1 VTGNSRWVAFLV
13 VLIAIWAAV
22 SRLGL
27 VDPLLLPPPLEVA
40 RTLGAGIRDGSL
52 IVALLASL
60 GRVCLGFTIGTTLGI
75 GLGALTAKSQWAE
88 DTIGRLILSLQTIPS
103 IAWLPFAQ
111 LWFGLNERAILFMVA
126 LGATLPVAISVE
138 SGIRQMPANLA
149 RVARMMGMTPGQM
162 LRWVT
167 IPASVPALAVGM
179 RNAWAFSWR
188 SLLAAELLMATRGLG
203 QVLMLGRE
211 LNDMAQVFAVMIVI
225 AALGYAMDNGVFRRL
240 EATVASRWDTA
251 LR

>member
-1 VTGNSRWVAFLV
+1 VFLV

-22 SRLGL
+22 SRLEL
-27 VDPLLLPPPLEVA
+27 VDPLLVPPPSAVA
-40 RTLGAGIRDGSL
+40 LALIGGIRDGSL
-52 IVALLASL
+52 IIALLASL
-60 GRVCLGFTIGTTLGI
+60 GRVCLGFGLGTLLGI
-75 GLGALTAKSQWAE
+75 GLGTLTAKSRWAE

-149 RVARMMGMTPGQM
+149 RVARMMGMSPGQM
-162 LRWVT
+162 FRWVT
-167 IPASVPALAVGM
+167 IPASIPSLTVGM

-211 LNDMAQVFAVMIVI
+211 LNDMAQVFAVMFVI
-225 AALGYAMDNGVFRRL
+225 AGLGYAMDNGVFRRL
-240 EATVASRWDTA
+240 EGHVASRWDTA

>member
-1 VTGNSRWVAFLV
+1 MAKILSRCSWASSDDATMRAYHDTEWGVPLHDDTRLFEFLV
-13 VLIAIWAAV
+13 LEGAQAGLSWSTVLNK
-22 SRLGL
+22 
-27 VDPLLLPPPLEVA
+27 
-40 RTLGAGIRDGSL
+40 RD
-52 IVALLASL
+52 AYRRAFH
-60 GRVCLGFTIGTTLGI
+60 GFDI
-75 GLGALTAKSQWAE
+75 
-88 DTIGRLILSLQTIPS
+88 
-103 IAWLPFAQ
+103 
-111 LWFGLNERAILFMVA
+111 
-126 LGATLPVAISVE
+126 
-138 SGIRQMPANLA
+138 A

-188 SLLAAELLMATRGLG
+188 SLLAGELLMATRGLG

-240 EATVASRWDTA
+240 EAMVASRWDTA